1 MPDGSQLLIITE
13 AFVISE
19 REGQGVGG
27 ELVREIGPR
36 AWTSTNLFVIS
47 AYPHVQA
54 GRLRVWV
61 GKISGGWCSFE
72 ALPFLARSLTHP
84 HHTLWISSHRARLGY
99 PGVTSPRFSLGSGL
113 EARVG
118 YTSLCVCVCISSQCA
133 RVSARR
139 RVCSM
144 HIRTR
149 TTVRTCFSSGAR
161 GAL

>member
-1 MPDGSQLLIITE
+1 MGGREQGGGEGYPESDSGPIMPEGSQLLIITE

-61 GKISGGWCSFE
+61 GKYLADG
-72 ALPFLARSLTHP
+72 APLKPYPFSLARSNTHTT
-84 HHTLWISSHRARLGY
+84 H
-99 PGVTSPRFSLGSGL
+99 FGSYRIEHAWDTQG
-113 EARVG
+113 
-118 YTSLCVCVCISSQCA
+118 
-133 RVSARR
+133 
-139 RVCSM
+139 
-144 HIRTR
+144 
-149 TTVRTCFSSGAR
+149 
-161 GAL
+161 